1 MRKREVEVGAVM
13 RWILDN
19 PFVLS
24 LSFHDGRV
32 LVNYPWDDSPQAVE
46 GEKVSATFV
55 QYIFCLRGQF
65 PSLYPQLYSV
75 HYITMILQRIKIV
88 VGDAGFDPGT
98 SAPEVWWAWTN
109 GPMRNANYDYFC
121 NVIQKDEQIFFFLI
135 KKINF
140 YSSNL
145 CIKHRLFE

>member
-98 SAPEVWWAWTN
+98 SAPEVCMVSLNQWTN
-109 GPMRNANYDYFC
+109 TKRRYDYFC
-121 NVIQKDEQIFFFLI
+121 NVIQKDEQIFCF
-135 KKINF
+135 
-140 YSSNL
+140 
-145 CIKHRLFE
+145 